1 MSVPSARYLGAGTG
15 SSLGRNSFT
24 PARWSRVEPH
34 RLQHRQKR
42 WHRELSRVT
51 TSEAIVVDQAHKVYV
66 AAYLS
71 TVRCQHRP
79 RAAVVMATMGNQ
91 VILKASSEVFLFGAD
106 LLRVNSIRF
115 QTQSCVLFVGEA

>member
-1 MSVPSARYLGAGTG
+1 M
-15 SSLGRNSFT
+15 
-24 PARWSRVEPH
+24 EPH

-79 RAAVVMATMGNQ
+79 RAAVVMAKCHSSVKYGRAAMSSRSPVSSRTRKNNVKDTIGN
-91 VILKASSEVFLFGAD
+91 L
-106 LLRVNSIRF
+106 IR
-115 QTQSCVLFVGEA
+115 TS